1 MKKKESTQFQLNVF
15 TLIEVKAKLD
25 INELTKSFINMKS
38 VRQLEKKHIFKEKM
52 FLDVNT

>member
-38 VRQLEKKHIFKEKM
+38 VRQLEKNIFSKRRC
-52 FLDVNT
+52 FWT